1 MQFLS
6 FLQKYITF
14 EKQKSP
20 LLVFL
25 FLILISYSFS
35 VGVRYIWVD
44 QVKNT
49 ASYKWNDEIMINT
62 NDGYFFAQGAKDI
75 LRGEK
80 LYYASPT
87 ATMTSKLTAFFSKII
102 PISFETLILYLPAFL
117 GSLLVVP
124 MLLIARNLNMEY
136 AGFVGALIG
145 SIAWS
150 YYNRTMVGY
159 YDTDMLNIVL
169 PTSVLALLIVSIQS
183 QQKWTWVALPIVMLF
198 YTDWYNSGFFYLP
211 LLLTALV
218 YVLVFDRKNIFHYQ
232 TLSVFMLSMA
242 SISVELKVI
251 LLVALIAF
259 FMVGARLMQKEW
271 LQKAIWIIFGICAVL
286 AFMSGGVQLIY
297 SQLEA
302 YVFRKAVADDLSLV
316 FYNVAQTVREAGHIP
331 FETFANR
338 ISGGEG
344 LLLLS
349 SIGVI
354 LMIIR
359 YPVLILSA
367 PMIIVGFIALK
378 GGLRFTVYTVPINA
392 LGMGF
397 LIFFLTHYVKV
408 VLDKMSLPS
417 IATHSVRLLLV
428 GLFTWGNLY
437 PNIEHIKSYMVPTVF
452 SVDEVTQLD
461 ELNKKTEPK
470 DYLIS
475 WWDYGY
481 PMRYYADMQ
490 TLVDG
495 GIHGGEVNYPVSF
508 ALTKPM
514 VPSANMLRLAVEYTE
529 QKIQTPRAG
538 SVISHM
544 VTDYKL
550 KGVKELLTTIDD
562 DKFQTPESS
571 RDIYLFLPYRM
582 MGIFPTVSLFS
593 NLDIETGRIYNAPLF
608 FRSSIV
614 SDDGAMI
621 TLTGGVKIPRDSKN
635 ITGKIQISGKEY
647 PIRYFIKTK
656 YDNAGKLQKSGAMY
670 DKSSGINVI
679 YMESY
684 RQFLILDNASYYSTY
699 IQLFVLEDDKQD
711 LFEPVSLNPH
721 SKIYKLKK

>member
-6 FLQKYITF
+6 FLQKYVTF

-20 LLVFL
+20 LLVFA

-44 QVKNT
+44 QVKDT

-62 NDGYFFAQGAKDI
+62 NDGYYFAQGAKDI

-87 ATMTSKLTAFFSKII
+87 TTMTSKITAFFSKIL
-102 PISFETLILYLPAFL
+102 PVSFETLILYLPAFL
-117 GSLLVVP
+117 GSLLVFP
-124 MLLIARNLNMEY
+124 ILLIARNLNMEY
-136 AGFVGALIG
+136 AGFIGALIG

-150 YYNRTMVGY
+150 YYNRTMIGY

-183 QQKWTWVALPIVMLF
+183 KQIWTWVALPIVMLF

-218 YVLVFDRKNIFHYQ
+218 YILVFDRKNIFHYQ

-242 SISVELKVI
+242 NIAIEIKI
-251 LLVALIAF
+251 ALLIALIALF
-259 FMVGARLMQKEW
+259 IGGARLIQKE
-271 LQKAIWIIFGICAVL
+271 LFYKIIWIIFGLCCVL
-286 AFMSGGVQLIY
+286 ALTSGGMQIIY

-302 YVFRKAVADDLSLV
+302 YVFRKAVASDISLI

-331 FETFANR
+331 FSTFANR

-367 PMIIVGFIALK
+367 PLIVVGFIALK

-397 LIFFLTHYVKV
+397 LIFLVTHYIKAI
-408 VLDKMSLPS
+408 LDAISIPQ
-417 IATHSVRLLLV
+417 IATQSVRLLLV

-437 PNIEHIKSYMVPTVF
+437 PNIKHVKSYMVPTVF
-452 SVDEVTQLD
+452 SVEEVKQLD
-461 ELNKKTEPK
+461 ELNKKTEQK
-470 DYLIS
+470 DYVIS

-481 PMRYYADMQ
+481 PIRYYADAQ

-495 GIHGGEVNYPVSF
+495 GIHGGDVNYPVSF

-529 QKIQTPRAG
+529 SKIQDPRAG
-538 SVISHM
+538 SVITHM
-544 VTDYKL
+544 IEDYKL
-550 KGVKELLTTIDD
+550 KNVRDLLATIDD
-562 DKFQTPESS
+562 DKFQSPKPS

-593 NLDIETGRIYNAPLF
+593 NLDIETGRVYNAPLF
-608 FRSSIV
+608 FKSNVV
-614 SDDGAMI
+614 SDDGTMI
-621 TLTGGVKIPRDSKN
+621 TLSGGVKIPRDVN
-635 ITGKIQISGKEY
+635 NLTGKIQISGKEY

-656 YDNAGKLQKSGAMY
+656 YDNAGKLQKTGALY

-699 IQLFVLEDDKQD
+699 VQLFVLEDDKQD